1 MTTLASSVE
10 PERAKIDQLDV
21 ESRAW
26 LDGLRSTGAGRTLA
40 LERLH
45 DLLLRAAHSE
55 ANRRRH
61 LYPEIGGAELE
72 DVCRQAAD
80 DAVVA
85 VTGKLDGF
93 RGASRF
99 TTWAYGFAVFEIS
112 VKLRRHAWRGRTI
125 PTADDDA
132 MWNRLAAGGSTA
144 QARIESADLLRRPS
158 PRGRRGAVAP
168 SARGVRRGRAER
180 CRDRCGRGALAVDPR
195 RGLQGAPRRTAE
207 APPAPRARRTLGT
220 GGGEMNERDPLT
232 QLLGTPGEDA
242 GCEGGLALLAEYVE
256 GELAGLEV
264 RELFPDSRRAPR

>member
-1 MTTLASSVE
+1 MPRRWERSAWRSISSTSNRAPGSTACGRRE
-10 PERAKIDQLDV
+10 P
-21 ESRAW
+21 
-26 LDGLRSTGAGRTLA
+26 GAPLA

-85 VTGKLDGF
+85 VTAKLDGY

-132 MWNRLAAGGSTA
+132 TWNRLATGGSTA
-144 QARIESADLLRRPS
+144 QARIESTDLLDALRRAVAEELS
-158 PRGRRGAVAP
+158 PRQRDVFVAVALNEVEIDAVAERLQSTRGAVYK
-168 SARGVRRGRAER
+168 VLH
-180 CRDRCGRGALAVDPR
+180 D
-195 RGLQGAPRRTAE
+195 
-207 APPAPRARRTLGT
+207 ARRKLRLRL
-220 GGGEMNERDPLT
+220 ER
-232 QLLGTPGEDA
+232 
-242 GCEGGLALLAEYVE
+242 EGHLEPVE
-256 GELAGLEV
+256 T
-264 RELFPDSRRAPR
+264 R